1 MVMST
6 MSGTKGGGLMHRS
19 CEQFAKLGL
28 FPSTLPPEEWDGCGD
43 DVYKYTWTRDA
54 DGLLAA
60 LGVSSRDLLKL
71 TRSMGFCPHQRCQL
85 NDVAHSPDSTGQC
98 PQGLCFTKIEQG
110 ALSYGACCFTDNKFE
125 TSQLLGY
132 YNKTQPVPKPIYK
145 SSRIVLGRPL
155 FAYADKDEVDT
166 SYETF
171 INANRVAERLIA
183 AQCPLDS
190 TVKDAKQLIV
200 EQNVTMWVHLS
211 PFAPSGDHTVP
222 TGRPCDMFPLV
233 FFDPAS
239 PRFSPSLAE
248 GVLGMKV
255 TRTAQWTDARY
266 SLTSSPGG
274 DGEHKVT
281 HVWFHGW
288 ADFVTPHEEFE
299 GSLSLLVD
307 RAAAAWQQGGTVVVS
322 CWSGRGRS
330 GTFAAMLL
338 GRARRVSSVTEL
350 VDLVVDLRRHRDGL
364 VETPRQFFMLATMLG
379 VEKARG
385 GGGFGAELIAAVVV
399 LVLTVA
405 AIMLVRRRATARRRD
420 KAQGRMG

>member
-1 MVMST
+1 
-6 MSGTKGGGLMHRS
+6 MHRS
-19 CEQFAKLGL
+19 CEQVAKLGL
-28 FPSTLPPEEWDGCGD
+28 FPPSLPPEEWDGCGD
-43 DVYKYTWTRDA
+43 DVYNYTWTRDA

-85 NDVAHSPDSTGQC
+85 DDVTHSPDSTGQC

-145 SSRIVLGRPL
+145 SSRIVLGRHFFPPHENVEGD
-155 FAYADKDEVDT
+155 A
-166 SYETF
+166 SYEKF

-183 AQCPLDS
+183 AQCPLES
-190 TVKDAKQLIV
+190 TVNDAKQLIA

-211 PFAPSGDHTVP
+211 PFAPDGDHTVP

-239 PRFSPSLAE
+239 PRFSPSLAA
-248 GVLGMKV
+248 GVRGMKV
-255 TRTAQWTDARY
+255 TRTAQWTDASY
-266 SLTSSPGG
+266 NLTSLPRS
-274 DGEHKVT
+274 DGALAAREHKVT

-288 ADFVTPHEEFE
+288 ADFITPSEEFE
-299 GSLSLLVD
+299 DSLSQLVD
-307 RAAAAWQQGGTVVVS
+307 RAATAWQQGGSVVVS

-330 GTFAAMLL
+330 GTFAAMVL
-338 GRARRVSSVTEL
+338 GRAQRVSSVTEL

-379 VEKARG
+379 IEKARGG
-385 GGGFGAELIAAVVV
+385 GGGFGAELSAAVVV

-405 AIMLVRRRATARRRD
+405 AIMLVCPRAKTRLGAGMNKSR
-420 KAQGRMG
+420 KCSVGGKIK